1 MATGKPRKRRLTK
14 GDTFT
19 FARDERTGEL
29 LARCLTCDEHYPPKD
44 AWSHR
49 CKPKET
55 NDKP

>member
-1 MATGKPRKRRLTK
+1 MAQRKRRLTK

-19 FARDERTGEL
+19 FARDDKTGETL
-29 LARCLTCDEHYPPKD
+29 IRCLNCTEHYQPKD